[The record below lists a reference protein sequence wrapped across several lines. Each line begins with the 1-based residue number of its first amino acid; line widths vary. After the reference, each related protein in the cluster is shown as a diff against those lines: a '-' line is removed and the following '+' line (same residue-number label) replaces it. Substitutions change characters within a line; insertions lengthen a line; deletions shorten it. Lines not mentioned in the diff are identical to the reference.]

1 MAKKIKIDIEVNGK
15 MQKATVSTKKL
26 KDALDGVDKS
36 QKKVGETAQT
46 TDRRLKG
53 VSQQSANGTKNFSKM
68 AQGIGG
74 TLVPAYAVLA
84 SNLFA
89 VSAAFEFLKNAA
101 QVEQLEKAQVAFAQ
115 NTGIAL
121 GSITTSL
128 RNASNG
134 LLGFREAAEAAAI
147 GTAKGFSSKQLN
159 DLADGA
165 QRASV
170 ALGRNFTDS
179 FDRLVRGIS
188 KAEPELLDELG
199 ITLRLEK
206 ATNDYAA
213 SLGITADALTDVQ
226 RSQAVLVATQKQLDE
241 FFGNVPAGQNAF
253 VKLSKTFED
262 IVKNITM
269 GLLPAFNFLADIIN
283 RNAVLAIAAFTGF
296 AVSIISSILPIE
308 TLSTKFETFRANSS
322 ASLDAAKNDLKSYK
336 AEIEKV
342 VTASDNLA
350 KKGQGRVQAGATTAV
365 MGGSK
370 SKILEKVATSGF
382 ASLAKVDQANLK
394 RMLDAATGHV
404 DKFGIVTKGAFK
416 GVSLAI
422 VNDMQ
427 KGLSEIE
434 QKVKVTETRFK
445 FSFKN
450 IALGVKIAASQ
461 MTVYM
466 NSFFSSVIKGTKAV
480 GKAFSRMTKIITSVL
495 TLQFIGE
502 ILNAIP
508 AMANSLILNLA
519 KGLDFILDKMPHL
532 RALLD
537 KLGFTT
543 PGESF
548 AEAFI
553 GSGLNDYFRG
563 VQKNLEDTQDR
574 AERIKNSL
582 RDLRNL
588 GGEAGNI
595 AKAAKERT
603 FTPKQVLNTYS
614 TLDVATPLST
624 LAQEGLSDAERKN
637 VFEDLRKDLKSLIK
651 TGQFDEIDKALSS
664 IRFSAKA
671 GRPDLK
677 ALAGTFTD
685 LQKAAS
691 EAVAEQKSFTDQLT
705 RSTEV
710 ASGGDF
716 DQILNFFDNLEKT
729 ALNANV
735 QAGKL
740 NQHFEGFPE
749 LIETAF
755 GEDISSTALVTSI
768 NRVLTRQET
777 DLNNTQAAAQRQIKI
792 EHERNQFSRERLN
805 ILNDVKVAED
815 ALDAARTAQL
825 KAVIDSTLAT
835 KENEAARTRAVT
847 AADREVETAIKL
859 VAAKKD
865 EVDIRT
871 KLNDVKEEGFDLG
884 MDQTFLQTEQKITQ
898 ELQKQFTLRQKI
910 QDTATQQARA
920 AMEQGLANQ
929 ARRPF
934 GYINQERRELE
945 ARIEFETDLIK
956 QKEAQIEDEIK
967 RKQQLI
973 DLEYDLL
980 AVQFKLEKT
989 KLETIGLNNE
999 ELKPQTTALI
1009 AEIDS
1014 KVLGAGGALETN
1026 RALAKDE
1033 VETSARAALA
1043 DLIRNRDNLQ
1053 AMKEDLTDINVLTD
1067 GIAQRFEEGMA
1078 TAFTSILDG
1087 TAKAKDAFANMAKSI
1102 LQYIIEMTVKML
1114 IFRAISSFMGSMGV
1128 SSEVAA
1134 EASTFGQSAVQFTPT
1149 LAPPLRSG
1157 GIISEGRKMPGY
1169 SAGGIARGSQSG
1181 YPAMLHGTEAVV
1193 PLPNGRSIPVQM
1205 SGAGQENNVTVN
1217 VAVDNQ
1223 GASNT
1228 NTQSDGAQAEK
1239 LGVAISEAV
1248 KRELLNQ
1255 KRVGGMLS
1263 PYGVA

>member
-336 AEIEKV
+336 AEIERV

-370 SKILEKVATSGF
+370 SKILEKVSTSGF

-427 KGLSEIE
+427 KGLAEIE

-450 IALGVKIAASQ
+450 MALGVKIAASQ
-461 MTVYM
+461 MTAYM
-466 NSFFSSVIKGTKAV
+466 NSFFSAVIAGTKAV
-480 GKAFSRMTKIITSVL
+480 GKAFKFMTKIITSIL
-495 TLQFIGE
+495 TLQFVGE
-502 ILNAIP
+502 ILKIIP
-508 AMANSLILNLA
+508 SLIQKLILNLA
-519 KGLDFILDKMPHL
+519 KGIDFIF
-532 RALLD
+532 D
-537 KLGFTT
+537 KLGFEG
-543 PGESF
+543 PGLTF
-548 AEAFI
+548 TEAFTK
-553 GSGLNDYFRG
+553 SDLNDYFRG
-563 VQKNLEDTQDR
+563 VQKDLKDTQDR

-582 RDLRNL
+582 RDLRTL

-595 AKAAKERT
+595 AKAAEKRT

-614 TLDVATPLST
+614 TLDFATPLTT
-624 LAQEGLSDAERKN
+624 LAQEGLSAGEREN
-637 VFEDLRKDLKSLIK
+637 IFEDLVKDLTPLIK
-651 TGQFDEIDKALSS
+651 TGQFTEIGEALLS
-664 IRFSAKA
+664 IKDSAKA
-671 GRPDLK
+671 GRPDLE
-677 ALAGTFTD
+677 ALGKTFTN

-705 RSTEV
+705 RATEV
-710 ASGGDF
+710 ASGGNF
-716 DQILNFFDNLEKT
+716 DQILNFFGNLEKT

-755 GEDISSTALVTSI
+755 GEDISSTALVKSI
-768 NRVLTRQET
+768 NNVLTRQET
-777 DLNNTQAAAQRQIKI
+777 DLNNRQAAAQRQIQI
-792 EHERNQFSRERLN
+792 EHERNQFSKERLN
-805 ILNDVKVAED
+805 ILNDVTSAEE
-815 ALDAARTAQL
+815 ALEAARTAQL
-825 KAVIDSTLAT
+825 KATIDLTLAN
-835 KENEAARTRAVT
+835 EGNEAARTRALT

-859 VAAKKD
+859 VNAKRG

-920 AMEQGLANQ
+920 DMEQGLANQ

-1169 SAGGIARGSQSG
+1169 SAGGIARGSQAG

-1228 NTQSDGAQAEK
+1228 NTQSNGAQAEK

-1248 KRELLNQ
+1248 KKELLNQ

>member
-308 TLSTKFETFRANSS
+308 TLSTKFETFRA
-322 ASLDAAKNDLKSYK
+322 
-336 AEIEKV
+336 
-342 VTASDNLA
+342 SDNLA

-370 SKILEKVATSGF
+370 SKILEKVSTSGF

-427 KGLSEIE
+427 KGLAEIE

-450 IALGVKIAASQ
+450 MALGVKIAASQ
-461 MTVYM
+461 MTAYM
-466 NSFFSSVIKGTKAV
+466 NSFFSAVIAGTKAV
-480 GKAFSRMTKIITSVL
+480 GKAFKFMTKIITSIL
-495 TLQFIGE
+495 TLQFVGE
-502 ILNAIP
+502 ILKIIP
-508 AMANSLILNLA
+508 SLIQKLILNLA
-519 KGLDFILDKMPHL
+519 KGIDFIF
-532 RALLD
+532 D
-537 KLGFTT
+537 KLGFEG
-543 PGESF
+543 PGLTF
-548 AEAFI
+548 TEAFTK
-553 GSGLNDYFRG
+553 SDLNDYFRG
-563 VQKNLEDTQDR
+563 VQKDLKDTQDR

-582 RDLRNL
+582 RDLRTL

-595 AKAAKERT
+595 AKAAEKRT

-614 TLDVATPLST
+614 TLDFATPLTT
-624 LAQEGLSDAERKN
+624 LAQEGLSAGEREN
-637 VFEDLRKDLKSLIK
+637 IFEDLVKDLTPLIK
-651 TGQFDEIDKALSS
+651 TGQFTEIGEALLS
-664 IRFSAKA
+664 IKDSAKA
-671 GRPDLK
+671 GRPDLE
-677 ALAGTFTD
+677 ALGKTFTN

-705 RSTEV
+705 RATEV
-710 ASGGDF
+710 ASGGNF
-716 DQILNFFDNLEKT
+716 DQILNFFGNLEKT

-755 GEDISSTALVTSI
+755 GEDISSTALVKSI
-768 NRVLTRQET
+768 NNVLTRQET
-777 DLNNTQAAAQRQIKI
+777 DLNNRQAAAQRQIQI
-792 EHERNQFSRERLN
+792 EHERNQFSKERLN
-805 ILNDVKVAED
+805 ILNDVTSAEE
-815 ALDAARTAQL
+815 ALEAARTAQL
-825 KAVIDSTLAT
+825 KATIDLTLAN
-835 KENEAARTRAVT
+835 EGNEAARTRALT

-859 VAAKKD
+859 VNAKRG

-871 KLNDVKEEGFDLG
+871 KLNDVKEEGFSLG

-920 AMEQGLANQ
+920 DMEQGLANQ

-934 GYINQERRELE
+934 GYINQERRELK

-999 ELKPQTTALI
+999 ELKPQTTSLI

-1014 KVLGAGGALETN
+1014 KVLGTGGALETN
-1026 RALAKDE
+1026 RELAKDE

-1102 LQYIIEMTVKML
+1102 LQYIIQMTVKML

-1169 SAGGIARGSQSG
+1169 SAGGIARGSQAG

-1228 NTQSDGAQAEK
+1228 NTQSNGAQAEK

-1248 KRELLNQ
+1248 KKELLNQ

>member
-336 AEIEKV
+336 AEIERV

-427 KGLSEIE
+427 KGLAEIQ

-450 IALGVKIAASQ
+450 MALGVKIAASQ
-461 MTVYM
+461 MTAYM
-466 NSFFSSVIKGTKAV
+466 NSFFSAVIAGTKAV
-480 GKAFSRMTKIITSVL
+480 GKAFKFMTKIITSVL
-495 TLQFIGE
+495 TLQFVGE
-502 ILNAIP
+502 ILKIIP
-508 AMANSLILNLA
+508 SLVQKLILNLA
-519 KGLDFILDKMPHL
+519 KGIDFIF
-532 RALLD
+532 D
-537 KLGFTT
+537 KLGFEG
-543 PGESF
+543 PGLTF
-548 AEAFI
+548 TEAFTK
-553 GSGLNDYFRG
+553 SDLNDYFRG
-563 VQKNLEDTQDR
+563 VQKDLKDTQDR

-582 RDLRNL
+582 RDLRTL

-595 AKAAKERT
+595 AKAAEERT

-614 TLDVATPLST
+614 TLDFATPLTT
-624 LAQEGLSDAERKN
+624 LAQEGLSAAEREN
-637 VFEDLRKDLKSLIK
+637 IFEDLVKDLTPLIK
-651 TGQFDEIDKALSS
+651 TGQFTEIGEALLS
-664 IRFSAKA
+664 IKDSAKA
-671 GRPDLK
+671 GRPDLE
-677 ALAGTFTD
+677 ALGKTFTN

-705 RSTEV
+705 RATEV
-710 ASGGDF
+710 ASGGNF
-716 DQILNFFDNLEKT
+716 DQILNFFGNLEKT

-740 NQHFEGFPE
+740 NQQFEGFPE

-755 GEDISSTALVTSI
+755 GEDISSTALVKSI
-768 NRVLTRQET
+768 NNVLTRQET
-777 DLNNTQAAAQRQIKI
+777 DLNNRQAAAQRQIQI
-792 EHERNQFSRERLN
+792 EHTRNQFSKERLN
-805 ILNDVKVAED
+805 ILNDVTSAEE
-815 ALDAARTAQL
+815 ALEAAITAQR
-825 KAVIDSTLAT
+825 KANIDLTLAN
-835 KENEAARTRAVT
+835 EGNEAARTRALT

-859 VAAKKD
+859 VAAKKG

-871 KLNDVKEEGFDLG
+871 KLNDVKEEGFNLG

-910 QDTATQQARA
+910 QDTATQQARGR
-920 AMEQGLANQ
+920 MERNLANQ
-929 ARRPF
+929 ARQPF

-945 ARIEFETDLIK
+945 ARIEFETNLIK

-980 AVQFKLEKT
+980 AIQFKLEKT
-989 KLETIGLNNE
+989 KLETIGIENK
-999 ELKPQTTALI
+999 ELKPQTTSLI

-1026 RALAKDE
+1026 RDLAKDE
-1033 VETSARAALA
+1033 VESSARAALA

-1169 SAGGIARGSQSG
+1169 SAGGIARGSQAG

-1228 NTQSDGAQAEK
+1228 NTQSNGAQAEK

-1248 KRELLNQ
+1248 KKELLNQ

>member
-36 QKKVGETAQT
+36 QKSVGESART

-115 NTGIAL
+115 NTGVAL

-336 AEIEKV
+336 AEIERV

-370 SKILEKVATSGF
+370 SKILEKVTTSGF

-427 KGLSEIE
+427 KGLAEIE

-450 IALGVKIAASQ
+450 MALGVKIAASQ
-461 MTVYM
+461 MTAYM
-466 NSFFSSVIKGTKAV
+466 NSFFSAVIAGTKAV
-480 GKAFSRMTKIITSVL
+480 GKAFKFMTKIITSIL
-495 TLQFIGE
+495 TLQFVGE
-502 ILNAIP
+502 ILNIIP
-508 AMANSLILNLA
+508 ALIQKLTLNLA
-519 KGLDFILDKMPHL
+519 KGIDFIF
-532 RALLD
+532 D
-537 KLGFTT
+537 KLGFEG
-543 PGESF
+543 PGLTF
-548 AEAFI
+548 TEAFLK
-553 GSGLNDYFRG
+553 SDLNDYFRG
-563 VQKNLEDTQDR
+563 VQKDLKDTQDR

-582 RDLRNL
+582 RDLRTL

-595 AKAAKERT
+595 AKAAEERT

-614 TLDVATPLST
+614 TLDFATPLTT
-624 LAQEGLSDAERKN
+624 LAQEGVSAAEREN
-637 VFEDLRKDLKSLIK
+637 IFEDLVKDLTPLIK
-651 TGQFDEIDKALSS
+651 TGQFTEIGEALLS
-664 IRFSAKA
+664 IKDSAKA

-677 ALAGTFTD
+677 ALASTFTD

-716 DQILNFFDNLEKT
+716 DQILNFFGNLEKT

-735 QAGKL
+735 QAAKL
-740 NQHFEGFPE
+740 GQQFEGFPE

-755 GEDISSTALVTSI
+755 GEDISSKALVKSI
-768 NRVLTRQET
+768 NNVLTRQET
-777 DLNNTQAAAQRQIKI
+777 DLNNRQAAAQRQIQI
-792 EHERNQFSRERLN
+792 EHERNQFSRERLS
-805 ILNDVKVAED
+805 ILNDVTSAEE
-815 ALDAARTAQL
+815 ALHAARTDQR
-825 KAVIDSTLAT
+825 KATIDLTLA
-835 KENEAARTRAVT
+835 NEGNIAARTRAVT

-859 VAAKKD
+859 VAAKRG

-871 KLNDVKEEGFDLG
+871 KLNDVKEEEFNLG

-920 AMEQGLANQ
+920 DMEQGLANQ

-1014 KVLGAGGALETN
+1014 RVLGAGGALETN
-1026 RALAKDE
+1026 RALAQDE

-1043 DLIRNRDNLQ
+1043 DLIRNRDNLK
-1053 AMKEDLTDINVLTD
+1053 AMKEDLTDINVLTN
-1067 GIAQRFEEGMA
+1067 GVAKSFEENM
-1078 TAFTSILDG
+1078 TSAFTSIVDG

-1102 LQYIIEMTVKML
+1102 LQYIIQMTIKML
-1114 IFRAISSFMGSMGV
+1114 IFRAISSF
-1128 SSEVAA
+1128 
-1134 EASTFGQSAVQFTPT
+1134 FGGGGP
-1149 LAPPLRSG
+1149 SG
-1157 GIISEGRKMPGY
+1157 GIPTNVTNAGGGLTSAVDPASFNLPAFGGRTGGVFSEGRKMPGY
-1169 SAGGIARGSQSG
+1169 SAGGIARGSQAG

-1223 GASNT
+1223 GNAQT
-1228 NTQSDGAQAEK
+1228 NVQNQEGQAK
-1239 LGVAISEAV
+1239 QLGVAISAAV
-1248 KRELLNQ
+1248 QQELAKHKRA
-1255 KRVGGMLS
+1255 GGMLS